1 VKHVPIEEMQNRLV
15 VVLANLKP
23 AKMRGIMSE
32 GMVMCASS
40 PEKVEILIPPP
51 GSAPGDLVHVE
62 GYGREPEAVLNPK
75 KKIFETVQVDLKT
88 NEKKEATYKGKL
100 WTVPGKGV
108 VVTES
113 LINTMIK

>member
-1 VKHVPIEEMQNRLV
+1 MRNRLV

-23 AKMRGIMSE
+23 AKMRGILSE

-40 PEKVEILIPPP
+40 PEKVEILIPPI
-51 GSAPGDLVHVE
+51 GSSPGDLVEIE
-62 GYGREPEAVLNPK
+62 GFSRNPEPVLNPK

-88 NEKKEATYKGKL
+88 NDKKQATYKGNL
-100 WTVPGKGV
+100 WVVPGKGV
-108 VVTES
+108 VVTNS